1 MPRMQTI
8 FHRLNSISTPLHFDG
23 LKVERTRFEKFGD
36 FSIRRCLRFAAS
48 PVARRRKGAEIKENR
63 EGKINESF
71 VEAGQ

>member
-36 FSIRRCLRFAAS
+36 FSICGSL
-48 PVARRRKGAEIKENR
+48 ARRRKGAEIKENR